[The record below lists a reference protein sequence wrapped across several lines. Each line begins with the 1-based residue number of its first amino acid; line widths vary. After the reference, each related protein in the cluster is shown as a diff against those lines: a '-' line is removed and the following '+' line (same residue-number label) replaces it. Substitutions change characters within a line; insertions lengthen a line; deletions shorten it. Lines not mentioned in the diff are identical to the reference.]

1 MPKPFLTHNK
11 SHIMQHI
18 KTNFGFKTISIG
30 SITVYTGK
38 IRIQVRPSNL
48 ASKLQNYA
56 EHLTFR
62 ESVSKSSY
70 KTYTTV
76 SFETTSVTLNQDLRR
91 AIMLVMK
98 DIAQARLDIKYSPFT
113 GHEVTEF
120 DIEKLLCL

>member
-1 MPKPFLTHNK
+1 
-11 SHIMQHI
+11 MQMI

-30 SITVYTGK
+30 NITIYTGK
-38 IRIQVRPSNL
+38 IRIQVKSSNL

-62 ESVSKSSY
+62 ESVNTSSY
-70 KTYTTV
+70 KTYTTIT
-76 SFETTSVTLNQDLRR
+76 FETTSLTLNKDLMR

-98 DIAQARLDIKYSPFT
+98 DIAQARLDIKYSVYT
-113 GHEVTEF
+113 GYEVTEF

>member
-1 MPKPFLTHNK
+1 
-11 SHIMQHI
+11 MQMI
-18 KTNFGFKTISIG
+18 RPSFGFKTINIG

-38 IRIQVRPSNL
+38 IRIQVQPSNL

-56 EHLTFR
+56 EHLRFTQ
-62 ESVSKSSY
+62 SVSKSSY

-76 SFETTSVTLNQDLRR
+76 SFETTSYTLNCDLKR

-113 GHEVTEF
+113 GHEVTEY

>member
-1 MPKPFLTHNK
+1 
-11 SHIMQHI
+11 MQHI
-18 KTNFGFKTISIG
+18 KTNFGFKTINIG

-38 IRIQVRPSNL
+38 IRIQVQPHNL

-56 EHLTFR
+56 EHLRFT

-76 SFETTSVTLNQDLRR
+76 SFETTSYTLNCDLKR

-113 GHEVTEF
+113 GHEVTES
-120 DIEKLLCL
+120 DIQALLCL

>member
-1 MPKPFLTHNK
+1 
-11 SHIMQHI
+11 MQQI

-38 IRIQVRPSNL
+38 IRIQVQPSNL

-76 SFETTSVTLNQDLRR
+76 SFETTSYTLNKDLMR

-98 DIAQARLDIKYSPFT
+98 DIAQARLDFKYSVYTEQPVTTEILEDLIMPF
-113 GHEVTEF
+113 
-120 DIEKLLCL
+120 

>member
-1 MPKPFLTHNK
+1 
-11 SHIMQHI
+11 MQII

-38 IRIQVRPSNL
+38 IRIQVKPHNL

-56 EHLTFR
+56 DYLTFR

-70 KTYTTV
+70 KTYTTIT
-76 SFETTSVTLNQDLRR
+76 FETTSFTLNKDLRR

-98 DIAQARLDIKYSPFT
+98 DIAQARLDIKYSSYTNQEITTKIVNDLMCF
-113 GHEVTEF
+113 
-120 DIEKLLCL
+120 